1 MKAASSRQG
10 AAHRR
15 AVHGEAS
22 RQGPTDRDQQIR
34 GLQTGPAHRGPAH
47 RGSAF
52 QPSGTCRPLAQAWQ
66 ELEGNMHFSHDSVSH
81 FRAALETTGS

>member
-34 GLQTGPAHRGPAH
+34 GLQTGPAHRGPA
-47 RGSAF
+47 F
-52 QPSGTCRPLAQAWQ
+52 QPTGTCRPLAQAWQ
-66 ELEGNMHFSHDSVSH
+66 ELEGNMHFLHNSVSH